1 VSEESVKDPL
11 ALGMGSL
18 AAGVGFGS
26 ACLSA
31 SQVVTA
37 MALDYGSTDPNDV
50 GSKALAAGL
59 VLAIG
64 VGGGYAWYR
73 SAALE
78 NIWHRG
84 VIAVLAAIGALLA
97 GFLGAPAYHLTHL
110 LGLIVWVILGIAVGI
125 AATRWALQGRGPA
138 TL

>member
-1 VSEESVKDPL
+1 MSEESVKDPL
-11 ALGMGSL
+11 ALGLGSL

-37 MALDYGSTDPNDV
+37 VVRDYGSTDPNDV
-50 GSKALAAGL
+50 GSKALAAGMA
-59 VLAIG
+59 LAIG

-84 VIAVLAAIGALLA
+84 VIAVLAAIGAVLA
-97 GFLGAPAYHLTHL
+97 GFLGAPVYHLTHL
-110 LGLIVWVILGIAVGI
+110 LGLVVWAILGIAVGI
-125 AATRWALQGRGPA
+125 GATRWALQGRGTA